1 MKRLLPPIL
10 MLLCLVLMLVFHW
23 LLPVRELIPAPA
35 NLVGLAFIAAG
46 LGFAVAGRLT
56 FARAGTE
63 IYTFR
68 EPGRLVTGG
77 VFRISRNPMYLGMLV
92 LLLGAAILLG
102 SLTPFFIAALFGI
115 VADRWYIRYEEAAMT
130 AKFGEDYRAYQ
141 RRTRRWL

>member
-10 MLLCLVLMLVFHW
+10 MLLCFVGMLVLHR
-23 LLPVRELIPAPA
+23 LLPVRELIPPPA
-35 NLVGLAFIAAG
+35 NLSGLAFILAG
-46 LGFAVAGRLT
+46 LSLAIAGRLT

-77 VFRISRNPMYLGMLV
+77 VFRVSRNPMYLGML
-92 LLLGAAILLG
+92 LLLIGAAILLG
-102 SLTPFFIAALFGI
+102 SLTPFLAALAFAI
-115 VADRWYIRYEEAAMT
+115 VADRWYIRYEEAAMA

>member
-1 MKRLLPPIL
+1 MKRLLPPFL
-10 MLLCLVLMLVFHW
+10 MLLCLVMMLVLHW
-23 LLPVRELIPAPA
+23 LLPVRALILPPA
-35 NLVGLAFIAAG
+35 NLAGLAFIAAG
-46 LGFAVAGRLT
+46 LGFAIAGRLT

-77 VFRISRNPMYLGMLV
+77 VFRISRNPMYLGMLL

-102 SLTPFFIAALFGI
+102 SLTPFLIAALFGI

-130 AKFGEDYRAYQ
+130 AKFGADYRAYQ